1 VRYVLEGSVRKTG
14 DRVRIGVQL
23 AHAATGREIWSER
36 YDRPLLD
43 IFAIQDEIAASVVI
57 AVEPQLYAAER
68 DRVQQKPP
76 GSLDAWDCVIRALWH
91 MWLRTKDH
99 HEAALNSLSSALRLD
114 PSYARAL
121 GLHSWLSLWHAHQG
135 WSEGGLASVIAS
147 ATERARCAVTVDEGD
162 AWARLALGFAEMF
175 HREHESS
182 VEELRAAL
190 DMNPNFAL
198 AHACLSLTLAYGG
211 KGRKAVQQI
220 EKAMRLSPRGTS
232 RCRHPFQRQ
241 PTKTGYYNLYD

>member
-1 VRYVLEGSVRKTG
+1 MALGW
-14 DRVRIGVQL
+14 DRRPRSHAPDALAEAVAGVAAITHDPL
-23 AHAATGREIWSER
+23 RHARQASE
-36 YDRPLLD
+36 
-43 IFAIQDEIAASVVI
+43 
-57 AVEPQLYAAER
+57 ER
-68 DRVQQKPP
+68 DRVGEFMRLPRRD
-76 GSLDAWDCVIRALWH
+76 LD
-91 MWLRTKDH
+91 
-99 HEAALNSLSSALRLD
+99 
-114 PSYARAL
+114 
-121 GLHSWLSLWHAHQG
+121 LWHAHQG

-147 ATERARCAVTVDEGD
+147 ATERARFAVTVDEGD